1 MVFGQPVP
9 IILASVFD
17 MYFIPFYGMPE
28 IKFDY
33 RLDPACGVGLN
44 AQGCGVVSG
53 LRSAGE
59 ETAAGKYVSDC
70 YRLAVKRP

>member
-33 RLDPACGVGLN
+33 RLTPPVAW
-44 AQGCGVVSG
+44 A
-53 LRSAGE
+53 
-59 ETAAGKYVSDC
+59 
-70 YRLAVKRP
+70 